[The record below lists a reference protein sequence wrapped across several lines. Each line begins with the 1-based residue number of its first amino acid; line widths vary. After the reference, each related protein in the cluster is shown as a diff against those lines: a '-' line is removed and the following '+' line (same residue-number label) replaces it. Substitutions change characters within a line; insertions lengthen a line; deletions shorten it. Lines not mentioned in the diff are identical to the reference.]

1 MYIVMNNT
9 VAFRSTFAEMTY
21 FVVCKIRLISLCV
34 KFGLLYQLFHNVARD
49 VNVNISNDNNP
60 ASVIL
65 EQ

>member
-34 KFGLLYQLFHNVARD
+34 KFGLLYQLFHNVAREPHNCWLYIEIQTK
-49 VNVNISNDNNP
+49 V
-60 ASVIL
+60 
-65 EQ
+65 